1 LWRWDTAQHFSSYE
15 ITLCKSRCSQFSLI
29 LIFLVKNVTRRTDI
43 KMLDSWSFFFFF
55 NPVIMVRTGLGDWLL
70 LPLVSLKKNYTKP
83 RLLLLSSLLSF
94 SGAWPLDTCLFF
106 SFLFFSFVPKSTPP
120 LLFFFLSWNAFT
132 IYVEKY
138 CVFHSHIYMKRLYSC
153 WGLDFKYF
161 FK

>member
-1 LWRWDTAQHFSSYE
+1 VTLRHCTTFFFLWNYSLQEPLFSVF
-15 ITLCKSRCSQFSLI
+15 ININFPCKKCNKKDWHQNARQLE
-29 LIFLVKNVTRRTDI
+29 
-43 KMLDSWSFFFFF
+43 FFFFF

>member
-1 LWRWDTAQHFSSYE
+1 VTLRHCTTFFFLWNYSLQEPLFSVF
-15 ITLCKSRCSQFSLI
+15 ININFPCKKCNKKDWHQNARQLE
-29 LIFLVKNVTRRTDI
+29 
-43 KMLDSWSFFFFF
+43 FFFFF

-106 SFLFFSFVPKSTPP
+106 SFLLCQNLPP
-120 LLFFFLSWNAFT
+120 PPFFFSWNAFT

-138 CVFHSHIYMKRLYSC
+138 CVFHNHIYEKIVFMLR
-153 WGLDFKYF
+153 FRF
-161 FK
+161 